1 MPDKKLA
8 SSGEQARHDE
18 IEATT
23 NKTGFRRLRTG
34 RREAAAGLPAAEKGL
49 RAGPVGV

>member
-18 IEATT
+18 IESDHEED
-23 NKTGFRRLRTG
+23 RLSQASDRPQRG
-34 RREAAAGLPAAEKGL
+34 RGR